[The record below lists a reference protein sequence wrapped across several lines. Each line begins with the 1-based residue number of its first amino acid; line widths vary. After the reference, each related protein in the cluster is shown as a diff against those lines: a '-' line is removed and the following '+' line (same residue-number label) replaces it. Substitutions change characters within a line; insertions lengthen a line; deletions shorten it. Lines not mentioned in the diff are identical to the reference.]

1 MNKNYERQL
10 KKGVFEILVLQLLSK
25 EEKYGY
31 QLISELKDKSDG
43 VFTLKEGTLY
53 PILYRLEDDGLV
65 VSRWSVPSG
74 KEVSRKYYAIT
85 EEGRQTLE
93 ELKVLWN
100 GFADKIIGFFVQPSI
115 PRNIDLL
122 ERSDRFIYGIN
133 KT

>member
-1 MNKNYERQL
+1 MYLVIQSNRGEQLNKNYERQL
-10 KKGVFEILVLQLLSK
+10 KKGVFEILVLQLLIK

-65 VSRWSVPSG
+65 VSRWSIPSG

-85 EEGRQTLE
+85 EEGRKTLE
-93 ELKVLWN
+93 ELKILWN
-100 GFADKIIGFFVQPSI
+100 GFSDKVIEI
-115 PRNIDLL
+115 LH
-122 ERSDRFIYGIN
+122 E
-133 KT
+133 